1 MQSTSPN
8 IAESTSTMKYRH
20 LNTLHDISSS
30 EFQVIL
36 QLSHQLKEK
45 LNRGERPSLLK
56 NRAIALLFEKPSLR
70 TRISFESGMVQL
82 GGNAI
87 YLTNDVGWKQR
98 ESIAD
103 FVRVLAQYCDAL
115 VCRANSHETV
125 EELASHDCMTII
137 NGLTDKSHP
146 CQALADLM
154 TMQEV
159 SPSLA
164 GKHLV
169 FVGDA
174 NNVARSVFHAC
185 ALAGVHFSMLGPAE
199 YGMPQALIDGFT
211 KKQSINFQ
219 QSQEARE
226 VLRNADFIYTDVWV
240 SMGQES
246 ETEQRKKAFAD
257 YQLNKHLMAFAPSHA
272 KILHCL
278 PAHRGSEITDE
289 VIDSCQSIVVQQ
301 AGNRMHVQKG
311 LLVWLAL
318 QNGQLNHEQLQM
330 HGVTI

>member
-1 MQSTSPN
+1 MQTTTAKTDLSN
-8 IAESTSTMKYRH
+8 DKMKYRH

-45 LNRGERPSLLK
+45 LNAGERPSLLK

-70 TRISFESGMVQL
+70 TRISFEAGMVQL

-115 VCRANSHETV
+115 VCRANAHETV

-154 TMQEV
+154 TMQEIT
-159 SPSLA
+159 PSLA

-185 ALAGVHFSMLGPAE
+185 ALAGVHFSMLGPTE
-199 YGMPQALIDGFT
+199 YGMSAPLVEKLT
-211 KKQSINFQ
+211 KTHGISFVQT
-219 QSQEARE
+219 QEARE
-226 VLRNADFIYTDVWV
+226 ALRNADFIYTDTWV
-240 SMGQES
+240 SMGQEA
-246 ETEQRKKAFAD
+246 EAEQRKKVFAD
-257 YQLNKHLMAFAPSHA
+257 FQVNKQLMAFAPSHA

-278 PAHRGSEITDE
+278 PAHRGYEITDE
-289 VIDSCQSIVVQQ
+289 VIDSSQSIVIQE

-318 QNGQLNHEQLQM
+318 QNGQINREQLQM
-330 HGVTI
+330 HGITV